1 MGYHT
6 NEFMIRILR
15 WDGKRRGGRVLF
27 AELERIETPR
37 PSPGSVRRKEIRSKR
52 IPVIYCAD
60 LVTFPRISFTE

>member
-6 NEFMIRILR
+6 NEFMIRVLR
-15 WDGKRRGGRVLF
+15 WDGKKRGGRVLF
-27 AELERIETPR
+27 AELEKIEPL
-37 PSPGSVRRKEIRSKR
+37 PPVRRKTIQSKR